1 MSVSV
6 PSHFLKEDLSNLSDQ
21 REDHLK
27 TLVTEGKTLVTNW
40 REDHGD
46 QMEDH
51 EDQMMQDNC
60 EQWEEEK
67 NG

>member
-27 TLVTEGKTLVTNW
+27 TLVTKWKTMRT
-40 REDHGD
+40 
-46 QMEDH
+46 
-51 EDQMMQDNC
+51 
-60 EQWEEEK
+60 K
-67 NG
+67 